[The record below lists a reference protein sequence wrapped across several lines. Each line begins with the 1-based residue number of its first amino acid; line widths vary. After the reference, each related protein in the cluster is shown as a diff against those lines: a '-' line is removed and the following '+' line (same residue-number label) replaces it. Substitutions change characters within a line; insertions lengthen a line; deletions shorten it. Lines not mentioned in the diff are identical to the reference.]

1 MEFRIFPKPKP
12 PPEDDDRPPVFGR
25 RPPYQGRRWRRRSSG
40 VKIAEVTAL
49 GVGAVVL
56 AYLVVDVL

>member
-12 PPEDDDRPPVFGR
+12 LTEDDGRPPVFGR
-25 RPPYQGRRWRRRSSG
+25 RPPFQGRRWRRRSST
-40 VKIAEVTAL
+40 VRVAEVTAL